1 VTDDDPVESPVIRAV
16 MVAGSAPD
24 TEAVHV
30 LVVWDDLDEA
40 CQTVHGLLPQLR
52 KNLETE
58 PRFGG
63 ELTFFLPT
71 EFIDDTRRNR
81 NKVQTLQ
88 NMLVS
93 EASEWRTASGRS
105 WTVSVKL
112 GV

>member
-1 VTDDDPVESPVIRAV
+1 MNDEEPVDAPVIRAV

-40 CQTVHGLLPQLR
+40 SQTVHSLLPQLQ
-52 KNLETE
+52 KNLGAE

-71 EFIDDTRRNR
+71 EFIDDTKRNR
-81 NKVQTLQ
+81 AKVQTLE
-88 NMLVS
+88 NMLRD
-93 EASEWRTASGRS
+93 EASEWRTASGRP
-105 WTVSVKL
+105 WTVTVKL